1 MQTALQQSVDDNLKD
16 YTDVG
21 DDGIYEMQS
30 SAVCIDNETGYV
42 KAIVGGRSQQLSGY
56 TLNRAYQS
64 FRQPGSSI
72 KPLIVYTPALERGYT
87 PDSIVNDEKTEGG
100 PSNANKSYAGKDHTA
115 PGSGIFQKHSGV
127 ESV

>member
-1 MQTALQQSVDDNLKD
+1 MTACMRKPMLPASVPSIPEDTRIYTSIDLNMQTALQQSVDDNLKD

-72 KPLIVYTPALERGYT
+72 EAAHRVYTGAGAWL
-87 PDSIVNDEKTEGG
+87 
-100 PSNANKSYAGKDHTA
+100 YAGFDRK
-115 PGSGIFQKHSGV
+115 
-127 ESV
+127 